1 MLVFTLCDGC
11 KPAFFLASWTGHGIG
26 LIFDDQMYNPAG
38 ITKKFPVPNL
48 GTVNTDPGLGC
59 L

>member
-11 KPAFFLASWTGHGIG
+11 KPASFLASWTGHGIG

-38 ITKKFPVPNL
+38 ITKNQSQIWEL
-48 GTVNTDPGLGC
+48 
-59 L
+59 